1 MTQVDLRAKPAAAA
15 GGLSEY
21 VAIPVDYALG
31 LQADAVW
38 RSGPFPTLSFRDL
51 LLHDASAGQM
61 SSIEIRA
68 EAEGAAERWFPVSPI
83 FSFVYLIAGEL
94 SFEGPDGANLTLKQ
108 GDTAQQAALVQGW
121 RVRWTRNLRLVE
133 ITTGRR
139 GGERVAHPA
148 PLLDFPAPGPLAG
161 PSQAVHLVSRNVPEN
176 FEVGKGPRKFL
187 SYRDFLAAE
196 STNRRIHIHQIDAI
210 DTPEGGTGW
219 HIHSM
224 SQLFYVTRGWVD
236 IAVEKHGTT
245 RMLAG
250 DVMCIGFG
258 TMHNVFR
265 FSPDYSLIELCLPA
279 DYSTEARPAP
289 QEKID

>member
-196 STNRRIHIHQIDAI
+196 LTNRRIHIHQIDAI

-224 SQLFYVTRGWVD
+224 SQLFYVTLGMGGHCGGEAWDNPHARGRRHVYRLWHDAQCVSF
-236 IAVEKHGTT
+236 
-245 RMLAG
+245 LA
-250 DVMCIGFG
+250 
-258 TMHNVFR
+258 R
-265 FSPDYSLIELCLPA
+265 LQPDRTLPA
-279 DYSTEARPAP
+279 GGLLNRSEAGSAR
-289 QEKID
+289 KN